1 MKHLIGLFI
10 VALSNF
16 MAESLHADECL
27 LTLKVGDNLAFSQSE
42 IDIPIRCEEFTITLS
57 HEGSLPAAVM
67 GHNFVVAK
75 TKDIQSIQNDGNKVG
90 PDGGY
95 LKIDDERVVVAS
107 SIVGGGESTTI
118 MLKPNWLVSSDE
130 FSFFC
135 TVMSHSVVMKGII
148 RAID

>member
-10 VALSNF
+10 VAFSNF
-16 MAESLHADECL
+16 MAGSLHADECL

-42 IDIPIRCEEFTITLS
+42 IDIPVRCEEFTITLS

>member
-1 MKHLIGLFI
+1 
-10 VALSNF
+10 
-16 MAESLHADECL
+16 
-27 LTLKVGDNLAFSQSE
+27 
-42 IDIPIRCEEFTITLS
+42 
-57 HEGSLPAAVM
+57 M

-107 SIVGGGESTTI
+107 SIVGGGESTAI
-118 MLKPNWLVSSDE
+118 VLKPTWLVSSDE

>member
-10 VALSNF
+10 LALSNF
-16 MAESLHADECL
+16 MAGSLHADECL

-42 IDIPIRCEEFTITLS
+42 IDIPVRCEEFTITLS
-57 HEGSLPAAVM
+57 HQGSLPAAVM

-95 LKIDDERVVVAS
+95 LKIDDKRVVVAS

-118 MLKPNWLVSSDE
+118 VLKPTWLVSSDE